1 MVDIININL
10 NLKRRIL
17 ICCVLIMICIC
28 GCTGRNEVRD
38 NSSENDIVSG
48 NNNSIAAD
56 KSYGHMNLE
65 YATQFD
71 VEYFEDGYALITIA
85 DDSFVIIPEGMDAPE
100 WMGQDMIAINQ
111 PLQDLYV
118 AASSAL
124 DLFDSLGELDK
135 VSMTSTKYSDW
146 SLPSIKDAIDK
157 GDLEYVG
164 KYSAPDYEYIL
175 SGDCNLAIESTMIY
189 HSPEVK
195 EQLELLGI
203 PVMVERSSYESHPLG
218 RMEWIKLY
226 GLLCGCEAEAE
237 GFFEAKV
244 AEIENAKEKIT
255 VNNNDSAKKSVAF
268 FYITNNGYAVVRRP
282 GDYISKMIEMAGG
295 NYVVK
300 SADDDSSLSTM
311 NMQIEAFYECASN
324 VDILIY
330 NSTIDGGIESIEDL
344 INKSQVLADF
354 DAVKKGNVWC
364 TGSNVFQK
372 SAGAADMLIE
382 LIYIIAGTAD
392 NYSLEYFYR
401 VE

>member
-1 MVDIININL
+1 
-10 NLKRRIL
+10 
-17 ICCVLIMICIC
+17 MICIC

-38 NSSENDIVSG
+38 NINENDIVSG
-48 NNNSIAAD
+48 NSNSIAAD

-85 DDSFVIIPEGMDAPE
+85 DDSFVLIPEGMDTPE
-100 WMGQDMIAINQ
+100 WMGEDMIAINQ
-111 PLQDLYV
+111 PVQDLYV

-124 DLFDSLGELDK
+124 DLFDSLGELDR
-135 VSMTSTKYSDW
+135 VSMTSTRYSDW

-237 GFFEAKV
+237 SFFETKV

-255 VNNNDSAKKSVAF
+255 VNNSGSEEKSVAF

-300 SADDDSSLSTM
+300 SDDDDSSLSTM

-324 VDILIY
+324 ADILIY

-344 INKSQVLADF
+344 INKSQVLANF

-382 LIYIIAGTAD
+382 LIYIIDGTAD

>member
-85 DDSFVIIPEGMDAPE
+85 DDSFVLIPEGMDAPE

-124 DLFDSLGELDK
+124 DLFDSLGEIDK

-189 HSPEVK
+189 HSPAVK

-255 VNNNDSAKKSVAF
+255 VNNNDSVKKSVAF

-324 VDILIY
+324 ADILIY

-382 LIYIIAGTAD
+382 LIYIIDGTAD

-401 VE
+401 VD